1 MAYSLEIKEAIEQYL
16 KNDEWNYTFDEE
28 REVIRCGIN
37 LRNRLKECRIVV
49 DIDET
54 KYLSIALISLNC
66 DEDNRV
72 ELSKLLTMINYGLL
86 IGNFEMDFEDGEVRY
101 KVATNCRDCIPSQA
115 IIEDSMMIPAV
126 MFDEYGDVILEVMFG
141 YKTAEEAYAS
151 LNNKEQ

>member
-1 MAYSLEIKEAIEQYL
+1 MAYSLAIKEAIEQYL
-16 KNDEWNYTFDEE
+16 TNDEWNYEFDEE
-28 REVIRCGIN
+28 REIIRCGIN
-37 LRNRLKECRIVV
+37 LRNRLKECRIIV

-66 DEDNRV
+66 DEELRV

-86 IGNFEMDFEDGEVRY
+86 IGNFEMDFSDGEVRY
-101 KVATNCRDCIPSQA
+101 KIATNCKDCIPSQS

-126 MFDEYGDVILEVMFG
+126 MFEQFGDAILDVMFG

-151 LNNKEQ
+151 TEDDE

>member
-126 MFDEYGDVILEVMFG
+126 MFDEYGDVILDVMFG